1 MGDTP
6 KNGTS
11 AALFN
16 LAQTA
21 LQNTTVPSTSM
32 SSSLPRSASQGAPG
46 GMTRNGSMA
55 SARGSVA
62 PREYEWRRFLTVEE
76 RQGVRSKIRAA
87 YKASCSTYED
97 LLATA
102 TAIEEEL
109 LHISAPS
116 RLDYFKS
123 GCQFGT
129 RVSEKRKQIA
139 TDEPAAL
146 RGTKRAKP
154 EEGRSSGCH
163 VSVSQDG
170 DSQEYELTQES

>member
-1 MGDTP
+1 MNDSS
-6 KNGTS
+6 KSATS

-21 LQNTTVPSTSM
+21 LGDNGSSTS
-32 SSSLPRSASQGAPG
+32 SALPRSGSQGAPG
-46 GMTRNGSMA
+46 LVRNGSVA
-55 SARGSVA
+55 SARGSIA

-76 RQGVRSKIRAA
+76 RQSVRQKIRAA
-87 YKASCSTYED
+87 YKSSCATYED

-109 LHISAPS
+109 LHISAPT

-123 GCQFGT
+123 GCQFDT
-129 RVSEKRKQIA
+129 RVSEKRKQVAI
-139 TDEPAAL
+139 DETPAL
-146 RGTKRAKP
+146 RGAKRAKP
-154 EEGRSSGCH
+154 EEDRLSGCH

-170 DSQEYELTQES
+170 DSQEHELTQEC